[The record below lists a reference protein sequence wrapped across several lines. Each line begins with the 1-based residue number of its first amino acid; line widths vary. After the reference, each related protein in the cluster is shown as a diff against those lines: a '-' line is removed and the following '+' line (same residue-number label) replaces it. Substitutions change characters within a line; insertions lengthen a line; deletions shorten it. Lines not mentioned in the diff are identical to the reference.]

1 MNAFADRTPGRLKLT
16 LEVAEGT
23 LNRSAEVLGTI
34 TPISK
39 KVEKWAN
46 NMRNKEYST
55 AAYEQAVLSAGEAG
69 SPETLDVGVFKGFP
83 RLSLTMETS
92 ITVENL
98 NVLVPELLDKLKV
111 VEEKKP
117 VSNVTT
123 NILRIR
129 ELIAQARSVAK
140 KVTLPLLLLVVAAHP
155 RTLVFDLLLPAPTG
169 FPYAGPGVHEVQR
182 SVVGGGPTPQ
192 QRGGAEDRDIDQPLH
207 QGGPGQRSHR
217 GPLHPVPGR
226 PKCESECRKEAGL
239 TGKKQTAG
247 MRSGNIWE
255 SLQC

>member
-1 MNAFADRTPGRLKLT
+1 M
-16 LEVAEGT
+16 AEGT
-23 LNRSAEVLGTI
+23 LNRSAEVLQTI

-55 AAYEQAVLSAGEAG
+55 TAYEQAVLSAGEAG
-69 SPETLDVGVFKGFP
+69 PSHTLDVGIFKGFP
-83 RLSLTMETS
+83 KLPVTIETP

-140 KVTLPLLLLVVAAHP
+140 KVRLPQLLLVVAAHP
-155 RTLVFDLLLPAPTG
+155 RTLVF
-169 FPYAGPGVHEVQR
+169 EVLA
-182 SVVGGGPTPQ
+182 SCT
-192 QRGGAEDRDIDQPLH
+192 DRFPLH
-207 QGGPGQRSHR
+207 RSR
-217 GPLHPVPGR
+217 CP
-226 PKCESECRKEAGL
+226 
-239 TGKKQTAG
+239 
-247 MRSGNIWE
+247 
-255 SLQC
+255 

>member
-1 MNAFADRTPGRLKLT
+1 MLSNIQNLTYQGFTVFLHVSFLNAFADRTPGRLKLT

-34 TPISK
+34 MPISK

-69 SPETLDVGVFKGFP
+69 SPQTLDVGVFRVFP
-83 RLSLTMETS
+83 ELSLTMETS

-98 NVLVPELLDKLKV
+98 NVLVPELLYKLKV

-117 VSNVTT
+117 VNNVTT

-140 KVTLPLLLLVVAAHP
+140 KVTL
-155 RTLVFDLLLPAPTG
+155 
-169 FPYAGPGVHEVQR
+169 
-182 SVVGGGPTPQ
+182 SKNSS
-192 QRGGAEDRDIDQPLH
+192 I
-207 QGGPGQRSHR
+207 
-217 GPLHPVPGR
+217 
-226 PKCESECRKEAGL
+226 
-239 TGKKQTAG
+239 
-247 MRSGNIWE
+247 
-255 SLQC
+255 

>member
-1 MNAFADRTPGRLKLT
+1 MNEGENQLRDFSHATSKIPQVRASHFSFHGFFFADRTPKRLELT

-23 LNRSAEVLGTI
+23 LNRSAEVLQTI

-46 NMRNKEYST
+46 NMKNKEYST

-69 SPETLDVGVFKGFP
+69 AAASDSSCWLLSK
-83 RLSLTMETS
+83 LSLDCHRVWKPLS
-92 ITVENL
+92 PTVENL
-98 NVLVPELLDKLKV
+98 NVLVPELLHKLKV

-140 KVTLPLLLLVVAAHP
+140 KVSTSLPPTEPSSLLILALW
-155 RTLVFDLLLPAPTG
+155 FSQSS
-169 FPYAGPGVHEVQR
+169 F
-182 SVVGGGPTPQ
+182 
-192 QRGGAEDRDIDQPLH
+192 LH
-207 QGGPGQRSHR
+207 
-217 GPLHPVPGR
+217 
-226 PKCESECRKEAGL
+226 
-239 TGKKQTAG
+239 
-247 MRSGNIWE
+247 
-255 SLQC
+255 

>member
-1 MNAFADRTPGRLKLT
+1 MK
-16 LEVAEGT
+16 VAEVT
-23 LNRSAEVLGTI
+23 LNRSAEVLQTI

-69 SPETLDVGVFKGFP
+69 PPLTFDVGVFKSFP
-83 RLSLTMETS
+83 ELSVTMETS
-92 ITVENL
+92 VTVENL

-140 KVTLPLLLLVVAAHP
+140 KVRLLLLLLVVAAHP
-155 RTLVFDLLLPAPTG
+155 RTLVFEVLLSALTG
-169 FPYAGPGVHEVQR
+169 FPSAGPGVHEV
-182 SVVGGGPTPQ
+182 
-192 QRGGAEDRDIDQPLH
+192 
-207 QGGPGQRSHR
+207 
-217 GPLHPVPGR
+217 
-226 PKCESECRKEAGL
+226 
-239 TGKKQTAG
+239 
-247 MRSGNIWE
+247 
-255 SLQC
+255 

>member
-1 MNAFADRTPGRLKLT
+1 MRPWIQVLKLFQTDEKRAASSTQLQLWTEEKTSLEISATQHRKSHGSALHAFPSVFFADRTPKRLELT

-23 LNRSAEVLGTI
+23 LNRSAEVLQTI

-55 AAYEQAVLSAGEAG
+55 TAYEQAVLSAGEAG
-69 SPETLDVGVFKGFP
+69 AAASDSGCWLFSK
-83 RLSLTMETS
+83 LSLS
-92 ITVENL
+92 CHRVWKPLSPTVENL

-140 KVTLPLLLLVVAAHP
+140 KVSASLPRTEPSSLLVLALWFFQSSFL
-155 RTLVFDLLLPAPTG
+155 R
-169 FPYAGPGVHEVQR
+169 
-182 SVVGGGPTPQ
+182 
-192 QRGGAEDRDIDQPLH
+192 
-207 QGGPGQRSHR
+207 
-217 GPLHPVPGR
+217 
-226 PKCESECRKEAGL
+226 
-239 TGKKQTAG
+239 
-247 MRSGNIWE
+247 
-255 SLQC
+255 

>member
-1 MNAFADRTPGRLKLT
+1 MK
-16 LEVAEGT
+16 VAEVT
-23 LNRSAEVLGTI
+23 LNRSAEVLQTI

-69 SPETLDVGVFKGFP
+69 PPLTFDVVVFKSFP
-83 RLSLTMETS
+83 ELSVTMETS
-92 ITVENL
+92 VTVENL

-140 KVTLPLLLLVVAAHP
+140 KVRLLLLLLVVAAHP
-155 RTLVFDLLLPAPTG
+155 RTLVFEVLLSALTG
-169 FPYAGPGVHEVQR
+169 FPSAGPGVHEV
-182 SVVGGGPTPQ
+182 
-192 QRGGAEDRDIDQPLH
+192 
-207 QGGPGQRSHR
+207 
-217 GPLHPVPGR
+217 
-226 PKCESECRKEAGL
+226 
-239 TGKKQTAG
+239 
-247 MRSGNIWE
+247 
-255 SLQC
+255 